1 MPKQCA
7 AGIPHLADCTHIDV
21 SHMVCRNNSTTYC
34 IPTFKRHHLQE
45 PIKDPEKVSFI
56 QLHSVCPTS
65 VTPKHLQLTSLN
77 DKVGQLKA
85 K

>member
-21 SHMVCRNNSTTYC
+21 SHMVCRNNSATHC
-34 IPTFKRHHLQE
+34 IPTFKRHHLWE
-45 PIKDPEKVSFI
+45 TIKDPEKVSFI

-65 VTPKHLQLTSLN
+65 VIPKHLQLESLN
-77 DKVGQLKA
+77 DKVG
-85 K
+85 